1 VRSKLSPDTPDS
13 VRFTTYNVLNL
24 FEDDSA
30 RQREHYKL
38 VVEVIREVDPDVLA
52 VQEILAPD
60 QRTAQNRL
68 RRLADD
74 VGMQC
79 QVPARPTA
87 QPAARTARGPASRP
101 ASRLAT
107 RPVTRPAL
115 APGAHGY
122 HLGLMWR
129 DGITPVPGSLRCYG
143 AGYFWHSLAVV
154 SLEAHGSVLRYA
166 AHHAA
171 PFGRLARAA
180 DNERLVGLLA
190 VRALAPPVVVGAD
203 WNTESADRVR
213 DPGSGT
219 WTLYEP
225 ADPFAGAEWFD
236 QLVHQCTWDYSD
248 VGARRHRAD
257 RLPGE
262 VLWAGGLYDA
272 AAALRA
278 PWQATT
284 GHYDGDAFG
293 ARGIRRRIDGF
304 RVSRELIP
312 ALRAHHVTDS
322 ELARRASDH
331 LPVTVEF
338 LPSAVS
344 GQPGVTLP
352 VPPDGATG

>member
-1 VRSKLSPDTPDS
+1 VTATPPAAVPDL

-38 VVEVIREVDPDVLA
+38 VVEVIRELDPDVLA

-60 QRTAQNRL
+60 QRTAQSRL

-74 VGMQC
+74 VGLRC
-79 QVPARPTA
+79 LVPARP
-87 QPAARTARGPASRP
+87 AARPATTRAAARGAAS
-101 ASRLAT
+101 
-107 RPVTRPAL
+107 RPAL

-122 HLGLMWR
+122 HVGLMWR

-143 AGYFWHSLAVV
+143 EGYFWHSLAVV
-154 SLEAHGSVLRYA
+154 SLEAGGSVLRYA

-190 VRALAPPVVVGAD
+190 VKALAPPVIVGAD

-213 DPGSGT
+213 DPDTGA

-225 ADPFAGAEWFD
+225 ADPFAGTEWFD
-236 QLVHQCTWDYSD
+236 QLVHQCTWEYGET
-248 VGARRHRAD
+248 GARRHRAD

-272 AAALRA
+272 AAVLRA

-284 GHYDGDAFG
+284 GHYAGDPFG
-293 ARGIRRRIDGF
+293 ERGIRRRIDGF
-304 RVSRELIP
+304 RVSRDLIP
-312 ALRAHHVTDS
+312 ALRSHQVTDS

-338 LPSAVS
+338 LPRGLA
-344 GQPGVTLP
+344 G
-352 VPPDGATG
+352 